1 MQNIC
6 VKKFGGTSLGSLE
19 RIRAIAQRIHEDYK
33 KGQKPVVVAS
43 AMSGQTNRFIAMA
56 EDIFPGFRGPAY
68 DMLLA
73 SGEQISIALLS
84 MSLSRLGV
92 KAKPFLAHQLSI
104 ITDSLFSKARIQKI
118 ETQKL
123 LDFVHQGGIPIVA
136 GFQGVDLDNQITNT
150 WDEVD
155 SDTSA
160 VALAIALDT
169 SHCEIYTDVPG
180 VYSADP
186 RLVPSASP
194 IAELNFEEMMEMA
207 ALGCRILNIRSVEM
221 ASKFQMAIHVRSS
234 FDQREGTW
242 IRTQPQRRLMENP
255 IVTAITHEVSTVVI
269 KLFPLPLGTEILASL
284 FQKLAKKGIVVDIIA
299 QSYIQEQQRVA
310 FSIPTEDKITACQL
324 LQSFLEDSQI
334 TVLENVSKISI
345 VGVGMRNHPGVA
357 AKFFK
362 ILSDVPIHLVTTS
375 EN

>member
-136 GFQGVDLDNQITNT
+136 GFQGVDLDNQITT
-150 WDEVD
+150 LGRGG

-234 FDQREGTW
+234 FESKGGYMDSNPTPKETYGKPNCNSYYTRGIYSCDQ
-242 IRTQPQRRLMENP
+242 
-255 IVTAITHEVSTVVI
+255 
-269 KLFPLPLGTEILASL
+269 
-284 FQKLAKKGIVVDIIA
+284 
-299 QSYIQEQQRVA
+299 A
-310 FSIPTEDKITACQL
+310 FSLTIRD
-324 LQSFLEDSQI
+324 
-334 TVLENVSKISI
+334 
-345 VGVGMRNHPGVA
+345 RN
-357 AKFFK
+357 F
-362 ILSDVPIHLVTTS
+362 S
-375 EN
+375 